1 MMRLGVMIG
10 AERGDM
16 ARKVKKL
23 LEDIEWAEAAGF
35 DTAWMPQVP
44 NDFDC
49 LTMVALMGARTS
61 RIELGT
67 AVVPLAGAA
76 SDRVGAPGAV
86 GPRRHRRTA
95 GAGRRAVAPLDRA

>member
-1 MMRLGVMIG
+1 MRLGVMIG

-23 LEDIEWAEAAGF
+23 VADIEWAEAAGL

-44 NDFDC
+44 DDFDA
-49 LTMVALMGARTS
+49 LSMVALMAAHTS

-67 AVVPLAGAA
+67 RWFRCRHSIPLPLPAKRFRCTPWLRAG
-76 SDRVGAPGAV
+76 
-86 GPRRHRRTA
+86 
-95 GAGRRAVAPLDRA
+95 

>member
-1 MMRLGVMIG
+1 MRLGVMIG

-23 LEDIEWAEAAGF
+23 LEDIEWAETAGF

-49 LTMVALMGARTS
+49 LTMVSLMGTRTS

-67 AVVPLAGAA
+67 AVVCKPSAPQPWRSSAA
-76 SDRVGAPGAV
+76 QRGRSLCRVTITPSS
-86 GPRRHRRTA
+86 R
-95 GAGRRAVAPLDRA
+95 